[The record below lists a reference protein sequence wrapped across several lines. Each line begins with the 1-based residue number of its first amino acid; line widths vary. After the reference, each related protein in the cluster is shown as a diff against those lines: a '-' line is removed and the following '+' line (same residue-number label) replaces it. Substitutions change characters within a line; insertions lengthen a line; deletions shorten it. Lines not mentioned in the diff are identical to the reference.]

1 MYLNTSKSVNQMS
14 KKLIPNGPFEEKKS
28 MLKKLQA
35 TEGKTTN
42 KDTQTDGR
50 TERQSMQTCKTG
62 VKHTFSIV

>member
-1 MYLNTSKSVNQMS
+1 
-14 KKLIPNGPFEEKKS
+14 

-50 TERQSMQTCKTG
+50 TETQSMQTYKTG

>member
-1 MYLNTSKSVNQMS
+1 
-14 KKLIPNGPFEEKKS
+14 

-50 TERQSMQTCKTG
+50 RERQSMQTYKTG
-62 VKHTFSIV
+62 VKHTLSIV

>member
-1 MYLNTSKSVNQMS
+1 MDPLK
-14 KKLIPNGPFEEKKS
+14 KKS

-42 KDTQTDGR
+42 KDTQTDGW
-50 TERQSMQTCKTG
+50 TERQSMQTYKTG

>member
-1 MYLNTSKSVNQMS
+1 
-14 KKLIPNGPFEEKKS
+14 

-35 TEGKTTN
+35 TEGNTTN

-50 TERQSMQTCKTG
+50 TERHSMQTYKTG

>member
-1 MYLNTSKSVNQMS
+1 
-14 KKLIPNGPFEEKKS
+14 

-50 TERQSMQTCKTG
+50 TDRET
-62 VKHTFSIV
+62 KHADI

>member
-1 MYLNTSKSVNQMS
+1 
-14 KKLIPNGPFEEKKS
+14 

-50 TERQSMQTCKTG
+50 TERQSMQTNKTG

>member
-1 MYLNTSKSVNQMS
+1 
-14 KKLIPNGPFEEKKS
+14 

-42 KDTQTDGR
+42 KDTQTDGQ
-50 TERQSMQTCKTG
+50 TERQSMQTYKTG

>member
-1 MYLNTSKSVNQMS
+1 
-14 KKLIPNGPFEEKKS
+14 

-42 KDTQTDGR
+42 KDTQTDER
-50 TERQSMQTCKTG
+50 TERQSMQTYKTG

>member
-1 MYLNTSKSVNQMS
+1 MDPL
-14 KKLIPNGPFEEKKS
+14 KKKT

-50 TERQSMQTCKTG
+50 TERQSMQTYKTG

>member
-1 MYLNTSKSVNQMS
+1 
-14 KKLIPNGPFEEKKS
+14 

-42 KDTQTDGR
+42 KDTQTDRR
-50 TERQSMQTCKTG
+50 TERQSMQTYKTG

>member
-1 MYLNTSKSVNQMS
+1 
-14 KKLIPNGPFEEKKS
+14 

-50 TERQSMQTCKTG
+50 TERQSMQANKTG